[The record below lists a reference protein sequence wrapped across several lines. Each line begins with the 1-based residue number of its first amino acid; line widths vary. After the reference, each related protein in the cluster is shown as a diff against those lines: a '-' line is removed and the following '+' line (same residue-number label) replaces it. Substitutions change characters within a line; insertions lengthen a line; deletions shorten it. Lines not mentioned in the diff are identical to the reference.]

1 MEIHSDISSGN
12 IKGGLFKEKSF
23 RHYFVRLYTLYSE
36 TRTHTGGCIS

>member
-12 IKGGLFKEKSF
+12 IKGLFKEKSF

-36 TRTHTGGCIS
+36 TRTHTGCIS